1 MKYMIIVCIV
11 ILSTISYANNN
22 KFEPYFFRN
31 NFNDDIHS
39 GTYFYALFSIGNIY
53 GDSSDIVFKNLDTN
67 LYKGKKLGYVLIDL
81 SKRYLFLRGSAIN
94 GDLGLDQ
101 NDFSRRTHFAF
112 TFKFNDTLSLN
123 IVGMLAKSEW
133 FYEESD
139 SIAFNKLLEIDKYVL
154 LPINR
159 NMKIYYEQIIEL
171 MKVDYSP
178 RLKDRIESIL
188 KNYPGVAK

>member
-1 MKYMIIVCIV
+1 MKYMIIGCII
-11 ILSTISYANNN
+11 ILSTISFANNN
-22 KFEPYFFRN
+22 EFDPYFFRN
-31 NFNDDIHS
+31 NFQDDIHA
-39 GTYFYALFSIGNIY
+39 GTYFYALFSIGNKF
-53 GDSSDIVFKNLDTN
+53 GDSSDRAFQNFDTN
-67 LYKGKKLGYVLIDL
+67 LYKGRKLGYVLIDL
-81 SKRYLFLRGSAIN
+81 SKRYLFLRGSVIN
-94 GDLGLDQ
+94 GDLCLDQ

-139 SIAFNKLLEIDKYVL
+139 SIAFNKLLEIDKYAL

-159 NMKIYYEQIIEL
+159 NMKIYYKQIIDL
-171 MKVDYSP
+171 MKFDNSP